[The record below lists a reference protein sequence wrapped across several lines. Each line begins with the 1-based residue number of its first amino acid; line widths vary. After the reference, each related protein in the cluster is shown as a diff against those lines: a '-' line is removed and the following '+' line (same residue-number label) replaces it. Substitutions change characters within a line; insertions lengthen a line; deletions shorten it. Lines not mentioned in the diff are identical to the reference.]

1 MGIPPITEFLI
12 PSEILSSDVKSS
24 YKTDSSVNNNDFSV
38 IPVIHTKLQLP
49 KQRREEF
56 RNLNS
61 FFFEALP
68 VTVFHRSASHT
79 VKKDTNFHAFSRFLN
94 KYLLYFLPQFI
105 VADNVI
111 LHVDISL
118 RLLHL
123 FYKRTELLFS
133 VRINANIVIICQN
146 RFPGFQIIKNQI
158 FKP

>member
-1 MGIPPITEFLI
+1 MAEMIWNAA
-12 PSEILSSDVKSS
+12 V
-24 YKTDSSVNNNDFSV
+24 SVY
-38 IPVIHTKLQLP
+38 
-49 KQRREEF
+49 
-56 RNLNS
+56 
-61 FFFEALP
+61 
-68 VTVFHRSASHT
+68 
-79 VKKDTNFHAFSRFLN
+79 NF
-94 KYLLYFLPQFI
+94 I
-105 VADNVI
+105 MDNVI